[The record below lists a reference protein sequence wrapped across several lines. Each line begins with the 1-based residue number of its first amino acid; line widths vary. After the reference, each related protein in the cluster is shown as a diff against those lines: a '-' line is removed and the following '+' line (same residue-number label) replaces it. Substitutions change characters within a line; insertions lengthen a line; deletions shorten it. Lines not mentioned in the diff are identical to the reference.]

1 MIYTLVNSI
10 TRSHIKATKELNLKA
25 SNQLKGIT
33 TEYIMPGCVSGCIN
47 RLLDTTEQSY
57 RTYQKRDANFGK
69 KYLLTEITPHCAK
82 KEERAIFRADTYE
95 KANRDA
101 DDAFAKRKK
110 VNAKVR
116 ARKKAWNNATKLY
129 NDGPCPFFE
138 PVEGK

>member
-1 MIYTLVNSI
+1 M
-10 TRSHIKATKELNLKA
+10 KATKEFNMKA
-25 SNQLKGIT
+25 SNLLNELT
-33 TEYIMPGCVSGCIN
+33 TEYVLPGCVIGCIH
-47 RLLDTTEQSY
+47 RQPDTTEQSY
-57 RTYQKRDANFGK
+57 KVYKKRDANFGR
-69 KYLLTEITPHCAK
+69 KYLLTHITWHCAS

-101 DDAFAKRKK
+101 DDAFEKRKK